1 MFHDPNSPIYTNQLT
16 SFLKTHQELQI
27 KEKKQSY
34 KRNYKRNSKSVIMK
48 KQKIV
53 IQMQLSRDK
62 DRSKAMQIASLRK
75 AGEHWQNRWHMSD
88 LQQKEKIPAV
98 VRPPGGTPTI
108 KGVSSV
114 AIKGDGKDQVEV
126 IGEQIDS
133 VELTKSIKRKVSKY
147 ASIQSVEEVKPKE
160 EEKKE
165 EKPLQWTMAPP
176 VIPTPCYCQPVYD
189 SDPRG
194 CSIL

>member
-1 MFHDPNSPIYTNQLT
+1 
-16 SFLKTHQELQI
+16 
-27 KEKKQSY
+27 
-34 KRNYKRNSKSVIMK
+34 MK

-62 DRSKAMQIASLRK
+62 DRSKAMQIASC
-75 AGEHWQNRWHMSD
+75 
-88 LQQKEKIPAV
+88 
-98 VRPPGGTPTI
+98 T
-108 KGVSSV
+108 KGVISV

-126 IGEQIDS
+126 IGEEIDS
-133 VELTKSIKRKVSKY
+133 VELTKSIRRRVSKY

-160 EEKKE
+160 EEKKA
-165 EKPLQWTMAPP
+165 EKPLQWAMAPP
-176 VIPTPCYCQPVYD
+176 VIPTPYYCQPVYD